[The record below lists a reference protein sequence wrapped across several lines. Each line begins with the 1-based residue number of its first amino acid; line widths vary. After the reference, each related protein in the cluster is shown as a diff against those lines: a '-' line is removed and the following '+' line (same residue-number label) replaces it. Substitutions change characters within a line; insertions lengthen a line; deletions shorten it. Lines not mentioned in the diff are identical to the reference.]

1 MRDITHTV
9 ALRHRDLH
17 TLEHATKHAEPH
29 KCTQAYINTSTHLRA
44 PFVVSVSHSATCT
57 FACNSGNSHSSDDL
71 SNRHLHGNKRLKRGS
86 ETTLPAFL

>member
-44 PFVVSVSHSATCT
+44 PFVVSVSLGHMHFCMQQW
-57 FACNSGNSHSSDDL
+57 
-71 SNRHLHGNKRLKRGS
+71 KQ
-86 ETTLPAFL
+86 PQ